1 MAKPRN
7 DLIDRLQYVGLRV
20 ASMLMH
26 CWPVDLNLKLA
37 RMLGDAVYTI
47 DKKHRQRA
55 IYNLKRGFPQM
66 SAREVEKLARRS
78 MQNLFMFFVEVLFT
92 TRLIRID
99 TWTRYVQLENF
110 REVLA
115 MLLRRHPDRLT
126 APPRGP
132 ADSAAA
138 WTGGLRRLRGPV

>member
-26 CWPVDLNLKLA
+26 CWPVNLNLKLA

-55 IYNLKRGFPQM
+55 IYN
-66 SAREVEKLARRS
+66 VRRS
-78 MQNLFMFFVEVLFT
+78 FPGISGNVVVVTSIDPSAPRRTTLFC
-92 TRLIRID
+92 
-99 TWTRYVQLENF
+99 
-110 REVLA
+110 
-115 MLLRRHPDRLT
+115 
-126 APPRGP
+126 PPQPGW
-132 ADSAAA
+132 SVS
-138 WTGGLRRLRGPV
+138 G